1 MSNVSVVTMCA
12 PSLVP
17 DSAPID
23 RRHLTQMTFGEQS
36 LEREVL
42 ELFDRQAAMLIGR
55 MRGVE
60 GAMVAGA
67 VAAAMAHTLKGSA
80 RGIGAWRV
88 AEAAEAVEIAATGP
102 KPMLVAGIERLD
114 GAVAEARVEIA
125 GLLRAH

>member
-1 MSNVSVVTMCA
+1 MSNVSVVTICA
-12 PSLVP
+12 PPLVP
-17 DSAPID
+17 DRAPID
-23 RRHLTQMTFGEQS
+23 RRHLTQMTLGEQS

-42 ELFDRQAAMLIGR
+42 ELFDRQASMLIGR
-55 MRGVE
+55 MRCAE
-60 GAMVAGA
+60 GSLVGGA

-102 KPMLVAGIERLD
+102 KPMLAAGIERLD
-114 GAVAEARVEIA
+114 GAIAEARNEIA

>member
-1 MSNVSVVTMCA
+1 MSDMSAVAMCA
-12 PSLVP
+12 PPLVP

-23 RRHLTQMTFGEQS
+23 RRHLTQMTLGEQS

-42 ELFDRQAAMLIGR
+42 ELFDCQAAMLIGR

-60 GAMVAGA
+60 GAVVGGA

-88 AEAAEAVEIAATGP
+88 AEAAEAVEMAANGP
-102 KPMLVAGIERLD
+102 KQMLMARIERLD
-114 GAVAEARVEIA
+114 GAVAEVRTEIA

>member
-1 MSNVSVVTMCA
+1 MSNVSAITICA

-17 DSAPID
+17 DRAPID

-55 MRGVE
+55 MRSAE
-60 GAMVAGA
+60 GAVVAGA

-102 KPMLVAGIERLD
+102 RTMLAVRIERLD
-114 GAVAEARVEIA
+114 GAVAEARSEIA
-125 GLLRAH
+125 GLLLAH